1 MNYKSFKC
9 RTLDFNKPVKVYRN
23 LHNGMLSVKQGNL
36 VICHVKNIILD
47 NVSFSVSE
55 KARQKVLS
63 TKQKNVHA
71 FITGNVK
78 HINLDNASIL
88 SKYANI
94 SFSYNPYKYNYFY
107 IKDDNSPVTIQESEQ
122 VLIDSELGC
131 FVLSAIV

>member
-1 MNYKSFKC
+1 MNYQSFKC
-9 RTLDFNKPVKVYRN
+9 RTLDFHKSVKVYKN

-47 NVSFSVSE
+47 NVKCIVSE
-55 KARQKVLS
+55 KARQKVIS

-71 FITGNVK
+71 FVVGNVK
-78 HINLDNASIL
+78 YINLDNASNL
-88 SKYANI
+88 LAHPNI

-107 IKDDNSPVTIQESEQ
+107 MKHDNNPVVILPSEQ

-131 FVLSAIV
+131 FVLSITL